1 MRSWGNPCA
10 MSQCISTTVH
20 LWGQNVWWK
29 NQLLPTSS
37 LQGNNLI
44 PFLGRNRVGMRLV
57 LTHTYWNT
65 STICATNNGY
75 RLRYSYSGHSCDC
88 TLKVSIQVYHMGP
101 HMINKVSSI
110 SHSTHN
116 PHDFHSQHSQHWS
129 TVVTVDF
136 VSCSYMYL
144 SNVYYWWQLG
154 PILYFEGEAQ
164 MKLYNMCH
172 SWYM

>member
-57 LTHTYWNT
+57 LAHTYWNT
-65 STICATNNGY
+65 STVCATNNGY
-75 RLRYSYSGHSCDC
+75 RQWMFSCDC
-88 TLKVSIQVYHMGP
+88 PL
-101 HMINKVSSI
+101 KVSSI
-110 SHSTHN
+110 TWSIGPHSHTGTHDH
-116 PHDFHSQHSQHWS
+116 HDSHSQHSQHS
-129 TVVTVDF
+129 GQERVLTVDF
-136 VSCSYMYL
+136 IYMYL
-144 SNVYYWWQLG
+144 PNLGHNYILWWQL
-154 PILYFEGEAQ
+154 
-164 MKLYNMCH
+164 
-172 SWYM
+172 WV

>member
-1 MRSWGNPCA
+1 
-10 MSQCISTTVH
+10 
-20 LWGQNVWWK
+20 
-29 NQLLPTSS
+29 
-37 LQGNNLI
+37 
-44 PFLGRNRVGMRLV
+44 
-57 LTHTYWNT
+57 
-65 STICATNNGY
+65 
-75 RLRYSYSGHSCDC
+75 
-88 TLKVSIQVYHMGP
+88 MGP

-116 PHDFHSQHSQHWS
+116 PHDFHSQHSRHWS